1 MQTNI
6 TANINEI
13 TVLTLTDSPIID
25 DVKMVNAIIPI
36 AKPINLPGHNIPS
49 KYIAQ
54 CFVPNIKRYVTGADI
69 IVNTHALRVAH
80 SLKN

>member
-36 AKPINLPGHNIPS
+36 AKPINLPGHNMPS
-49 KYIAQ
+49 KCNAQ
-54 CFVPNIKRYVTGADI
+54 CLVPNMNKYVTGAAI
-69 IVNTHALRVAH
+69 IVIMIGLSSAH
-80 SLKN
+80 LL